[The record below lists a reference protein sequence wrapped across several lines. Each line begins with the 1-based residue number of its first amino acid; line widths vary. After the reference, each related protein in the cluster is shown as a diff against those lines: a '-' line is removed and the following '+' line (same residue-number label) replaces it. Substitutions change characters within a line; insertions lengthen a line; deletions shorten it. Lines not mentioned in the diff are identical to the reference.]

1 MILGPAGLENRTD
14 VWLGVSLLAPHVRY
28 TDHSHAPEETY
39 LVLSDGQ
46 FQHGESAWLSPG
58 VGGSIY
64 NPPWVRHA
72 MRSGTAPL
80 LALWALWVT

>member
-58 VGGSIY
+58 VGGSSY